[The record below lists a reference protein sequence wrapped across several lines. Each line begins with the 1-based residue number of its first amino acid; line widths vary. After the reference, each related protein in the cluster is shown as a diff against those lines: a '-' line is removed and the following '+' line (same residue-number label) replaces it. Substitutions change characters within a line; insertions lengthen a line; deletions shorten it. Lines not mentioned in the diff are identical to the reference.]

1 VSAHHGKVSSGGCM
15 VIANTMDQNTN

>member
-1 VSAHHGKVSSGGCM
+1 VSAHHGKVSSEGCM